1 MSPTQ
6 INFLFIFAAFA
17 IAISWYAMLAGARA
31 MHRLAAAT
39 CRLDDLNDLIRD
51 RLAAV
56 AVRESLE
63 SHRAGP
69 SADEAAVTALALTI
83 AAESLA
89 GAHTAMASAVTKLD
103 ELKKIHQSR
112 LKP

>member
-1 MSPTQ
+1 MTT
-6 INFLFIFAAFA
+6 IAVCLLAA
-17 IAISWYAMLAGARA
+17 IALLFVVSLATVGAA
-31 MHRLAAAT
+31 WSAIERLNT
-39 CRLDDLNDLIRD
+39 LNDLITD

-63 SHRAGP
+63 IRRGGP
-69 SADEAAVTALALTI
+69 SADEAAVTAMALTI

-89 GAHTAMASAVTKLD
+89 GAHTAMASAVNKLD